1 MQQQSFNIPADF
13 FGSFF
18 SLFINLVFLI
28 VIAYLLILVLNFFR
42 DKFINK
48 DSPIKYQDHLELIT
62 ILQKLFFVS
71 GFGFVIANILQFLLS
86 QMSGNRANV
95 VQFVGDWDYLT
106 FGIILIFVGMGF
118 GAGKK
123 LVLKDRKHF

>member
-1 MQQQSFNIPADF
+1 MQQQSFTIPSDF

-18 SLFINLVFLI
+18 TLFINLVFLI

-42 DKFINK
+42 DKFINT
-48 DSPIKYQDHLELIT
+48 DSPVKNQDHLELIT

-71 GFGFVIANILQFLLS
+71 GFGFVIANILQFMLS

-123 LVLKDRKHF
+123 LVLKDRKL

>member
-1 MQQQSFNIPADF
+1 MQQQSFNIPSDF

-18 SLFINLVFLI
+18 TLFINLVFLI

-48 DSPIKYQDHLELIT
+48 DSPVKNQDHLELIT

-71 GFGFVIANILQFLLS
+71 GFGFVIANILQFMLS

-123 LVLKDRKHF
+123 LVLKDRKL

>member
-1 MQQQSFNIPADF
+1 MQQQSFNLPANF
-13 FGSFF
+13 FGNFF
-18 SLFINLVFLI
+18 SLFIYLVFLI
-28 VIAYLLILVLNFFR
+28 VIAYLVILVLNFFR

-48 DSPIKYQDHLELIT
+48 ESPIKYQDHLELIT

-71 GFGFVIANILQFLLS
+71 GFGFVIANIINFMLS
-86 QMSGNRANV
+86 QMSGNRANI
-95 VQFVGDWDYLT
+95 VQFMGDWDYLT

-123 LVLKDRKHF
+123 LVLKDRKLQ

>member
-1 MQQQSFNIPADF
+1 MQQQSFNIPTDF

-48 DSPIKYQDHLELIT
+48 DSPVKYQDHLELIT